1 MPAVQRVFTPEESA
15 YLSMLPA
22 VTNVSGTRITYAH
35 EFKVACLADYLS
47 GHSPS
52 AFFRQAGLPPSLI
65 GAKRIERC
73 IARWKQDSDLVEE
86 AHLSLESGNV
96 SLFDGKVEA
105 VSPSD
110 VTKSVMSLSN
120 SKRYDLR
127 DLVIYQQSLHI
138 HELEQEVA
146 RLRAIVGPAT

>member
-1 MPAVQRVFTPEESA
+1 MPAVQREFTPEETA
-15 YLSMLPA
+15 YLNMLPA
-22 VTNVSGTRITYAH
+22 VINVSGTRITYAH
-35 EFKVACLADYLS
+35 EFKVACLADYIS

-52 AFFRQAGLPPSLI
+52 AFFRQAGLPPALI

-73 IARWKQDSDLVEE
+73 IARWKQDSKLVRE
-86 AHLSLESGNV
+86 ARMSLENDGA
-96 SLFDGKVEA
+96 SLFDGKVDA

-110 VTKSVMSLSN
+110 VTKSVISLSN

-138 HELEQEVA
+138 HELEQELA
-146 RLRAIVGPAT
+146 RLRAFVGPLA